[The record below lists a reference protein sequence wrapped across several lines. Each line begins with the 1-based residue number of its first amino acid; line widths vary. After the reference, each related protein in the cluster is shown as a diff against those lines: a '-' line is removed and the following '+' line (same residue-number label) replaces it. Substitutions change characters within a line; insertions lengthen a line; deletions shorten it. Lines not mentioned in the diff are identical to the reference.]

1 MLVSCIVERL
11 DMMAPPGL
19 KVGGAAHILLHL
31 LLPVHLGL
39 DHLRQVHNILREA
52 LALERAAISCF
63 LPLGAVAVGE
73 HLLLL
78 QWNRGLFCGQDFLI
92 VGGDDLLHVWA
103 GGVRELQVLPVE
115 DLAQGPILGEAFVDQ
130 GEESCSNVGC
140 RTHRVPT

>member
-1 MLVSCIVERL
+1 MTQYLQIERLVVSCGSRPNRL
-11 DMMAPPGL
+11 KTTCSEAGATHVVPEVPA
-19 KVGGAAHILLHL
+19 VGHWG
-31 LLPVHLGL
+31 
-39 DHLRQVHNILREA
+39 
-52 LALERAAISCF
+52 C
-63 LPLGAVAVGE
+63 PLGAVAVGD